1 MEQLGD
7 KADNIVQL
15 FITFDPERDTF
26 PLLKD
31 YVSNFNPSI
40 LSLTG
45 TAAETDVAIIDF
57 QAFFKKKNRVMVI
70 RKII

>member
-57 QAFFKKKNRVMVI
+57 QAFFKKKNQMMVI

>member
-15 FITFDPERDTF
+15 FINFDPERDTF

-31 YVSNFNPSI
+31 YVSNFHRSI

-45 TAAETDVAIIDF
+45 TAAKTDVAIIAS
-57 QAFFKKKNRVMVI
+57 QTFF
-70 RKII
+70 

>member
-15 FITFDPERDTF
+15 FINFDPERDTF

-31 YVSNFNPSI
+31 YVSNFHRSI
-40 LSLTG
+40 LSLIG
-45 TAAETDVAIIDF
+45 TAAETEVAIIAF
-57 QAFFKKKNRVMVI
+57 QAFLKRRI
-70 RKII
+70 RCW